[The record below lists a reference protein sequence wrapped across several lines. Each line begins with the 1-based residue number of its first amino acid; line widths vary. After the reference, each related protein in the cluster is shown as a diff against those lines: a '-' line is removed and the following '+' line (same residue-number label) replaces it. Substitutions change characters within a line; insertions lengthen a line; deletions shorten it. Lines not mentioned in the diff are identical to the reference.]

1 METMLARSRGLPNE
15 IPTNS
20 TKPVAGIAMRLW
32 RYLMGSATAKKFRV
46 TQKSDE
52 LYYDRQLAKGVLNDK
67 ARQSLGVFDARL
79 PPYYGGGSSI

>member
-20 TKPVAGIAMRLW
+20 TKPVAGIAMRLC
-32 RYLMGSATAKKFRV
+32 RYLMGPVTTKKIRV

-52 LYYDRQLAKGVLNDK
+52 LYYDRQLAKKVLDDNAK
-67 ARQSLGVFDARL
+67 QSLGLFDAR
-79 PPYYGGGSSI
+79 PPYYGGSSI